1 MKTSRAANSDSNK
14 KLKTLAPVTKVR
26 RTTAAAAMPA
36 VPIEEVFSFLKET
49 RGVVSWTIA
58 DIVDALKI
66 GEAEA
71 KRIVPI
77 LELQGYV
84 KQQNDSG
91 DTAQWLTTLSGESV
105 SGSAAPRFT
114 SDRVKK
120 GLAAL
125 AERIRAINRDG
136 HAALSIPQAVAFGD
150 FLRTRTRVQAADV
163 GVRIESKPHAGK
175 KQNPQ
180 HSEGDFLKQL
190 KARSALVNV
199 QIYKPWMSKRSHVR
213 LV

>member
-1 MKTSRAANSDSNK
+1 VKTSRAANSDPNK
-14 KLKTLAPVTKVR
+14 KLRALAPVTKVR
-26 RTTAAAAMPA
+26 KATPVAAMPT
-36 VPIEEVFSFLKET
+36 VPIEEVMSFLKET

-58 DIVDALKI
+58 EIVDALKI

-71 KRIVPI
+71 KRIVQI

-84 KQQNDSG
+84 KQQHDS
-91 DTAQWLTTLSGESV
+91 DDAAQWLTTLSGESV

-125 AERIRAINRDG
+125 ADRIRAINRDQ
-136 HAALSIPQAVAFGD
+136 HASLGITQAVAFGD
-150 FLRTRTRVQAADV
+150 FLSTRTRVQAADV
-163 GVRIESKPHAGK
+163 GVRMESKPRTGK
-175 KQNPQ
+175 KKDPS

-190 KARSALVNV
+190 KAGSALVNV
-199 QIYKPWMSKRSHVR
+199 QIYRPWMSKRSHVR